1 MKKTRKAVSPDKGK
15 GSAKTT
21 ASRTYGMVEK
31 MGDIGKMFHP
41 KAVALFG
48 ATDEDNTVGKSLLS
62 NLLASGEHK
71 TFPVN
76 LNRKTVL
83 GVTCYPTI
91 GSIGE
96 KIDLAVVA
104 TPARM
109 VPGIIEDCGKTGV
122 EGIVIVTDFIEL
134 GEEGK
139 KLEEE
144 IKEIRKAFGIRIL
157 GPNSVGVM
165 RPQIGLNASILDTR
179 PEQGNIAF
187 ISQSATIGKVMVDR
201 ATAAN
206 VGFSVFVS
214 LGSMIDIDCGELIDF
229 LGEDQATRS
238 IMMYME
244 TIGNARRFMSAAR
257 GFSRNKPI
265 VVVKSGQ
272 FKESARASLSHTG
285 SMAGDDAAYDVA
297 FKRAGVVRVRE
308 ISHLFNAAGVL
319 HSRHLPRGPKL
330 AIVTNAGGPG
340 VVATDVLIFLGGE
353 LARFSKESIEEL
365 GFLPES
371 VARSNPIDLLRSA
384 DVDRYARTIDVC
396 MKDPEVDGI
405 LIIYAPQNAAEP
417 IELAEAAATIAR
429 KAYKPVITTWMGT
442 ASAGDGRDI
451 LTRNGIP
458 NYQTPEEAIRTYMYM
473 YRYGRNLQLL
483 YETPAELEINQ
494 TPPSNH
500 LKAFIRRTHK
510 EGRSILTEE
519 ESKDFLIN
527 YGIRCT
533 SPFLT
538 SGAESAVD
546 WARANG
552 YPVVL
557 KIVSP
562 DIIHRSEVGGL
573 VTGIHSDNELRAQYN
588 ALLGRVRENLPAATI
603 VGVTVEKMIE
613 NIDYELILGTK
624 KDKEFGSIVL
634 FGRGGRGAEVLRD
647 FSIGLPPLN
656 QTLSRLMMEETSVYK
671 MLRGIRGKQPVDL
684 RELEQIIVS
693 FSNLIVDFP
702 EIAEMDI
709 NPIAISQGKTYALNA
724 RIVLETNNAEQ
735 GAQYP
740 HLVITPYPT
749 RYVSNSRLRDGTD
762 VLLRPIRPEDEPLE
776 HELLASLS
784 EATMRARFFTVIK
797 DISHEMLIRYCNI
810 DYDREMA
817 IVAEV
822 RENEKRKLIG
832 IGRLIVDREFKSG
845 EYAVLVHDDYQGKG
859 LGYKLTDVIIG
870 VAEDKGLER
879 IYGEVL
885 SENEK
890 MLTVCRRQGFTAQR
904 TPDETTKV
912 VLELK

>member
-1 MKKTRKAVSPDKGK
+1 MKKTRGAVGPKKRKGPDE
-15 GSAKTT
+15 SAGPRMK
-21 ASRTYGMVEK
+21 EK

-48 ATDEDNTVGKSLLS
+48 ATDEEKTVGKSLLT
-62 NLLASGEHK
+62 NLLRSGEHK

-109 VPGIIEDCGKTGV
+109 VPDIIEDCGKTGV

-134 GEEGK
+134 GEEGR

-144 IKEIRKAFGIRIL
+144 IKKIRKAFGTRIL
-157 GPNSVGVM
+157 GPNSIGII
-165 RPQIGLNASILDTR
+165 RPQIGLNASILEAQ
-179 PEQGNIAF
+179 PERGNIAF
-187 ISQSATIGKVMVDR
+187 ISQSASIGRVMADR
-201 ATAAN
+201 AIAAN
-206 VGFSVFVS
+206 VGFSIFVS
-214 LGSMIDIDCGELIDF
+214 LGSMIDIDFGELIDF
-229 LGEDQATRS
+229 LGEDPGTRS

-257 GFSRNKPI
+257 GFSSNKPI

-272 FKESARASLSHTG
+272 FKESAKASLSHTG

-308 ISHLFNAAGVL
+308 ISHLFDAAEVL
-319 HSRHLPRGPKL
+319 HSRRLPRGPKL

-340 VVATDVLIFLGGE
+340 VVATDELISHGGE
-353 LARFSKESIEEL
+353 LAKFSKESTEEL
-365 GFLPES
+365 GFLPQA
-371 VARSNPIDLLRSA
+371 VGRSNPIDLLRSA
-384 DVDRYARTIDVC
+384 DVDRYVRTIDIC

-405 LIIYAPQNAAEP
+405 LIIYAPQDAAEP
-417 IELAEAAATIAR
+417 VELAEAVVTIA
-429 KAYKPVITTWMGT
+429 KQAYKPVITTWMGT
-442 ASAGDGRDI
+442 TSVREGRDI
-451 LTRNGIP
+451 LTQNNIP

-494 TPPSNH
+494 TPPYNH
-500 LKAFIRRTHK
+500 LKAFIRRTRK

-519 ESKDFLIN
+519 ESKDFLVN
-527 YGIRCT
+527 YRIRCT
-533 SPFLT
+533 TPFLT

-546 WARANG
+546 WARSNG

-557 KIVSP
+557 KVVSP
-562 DIIHRSEVGGL
+562 DIIHRSEVGAMA
-573 VTGIHSDNELRAQYN
+573 TGIRSDNELRAQYN
-588 ALLGRVRENLPAATI
+588 ALLARVRENLPDAAV

-624 KDKEFGSIVL
+624 KDMEFGSIVL

-656 QTLSRLMMEETSVYK
+656 QTLARLMMEETGVYK

-709 NPIAISQGKTYALNA
+709 NPLAISQGSIYALNA
-724 RIVLETNNAEQ
+724 RIVLETNDAEK
-735 GAQYP
+735 GLQYP

-749 RYVSNSRLRDGTD
+749 RYISNSRLSDGTD

-776 HELLASLS
+776 HELLSSLS
-784 EATMRARFFTVIK
+784 EATMRARFFTIVK
-797 DISHEMLIRYCNI
+797 DISHEMLVRYCNI
-810 DYDREMA
+810 DYDREIA

-845 EYAVLVHDDYQGKG
+845 EYAVLVHDNYQSKG
-859 LGYKLTDVIIG
+859 LGYKLVDVIIG
-870 VAEDKGLER
+870 IAEEKGLER
-879 IYGEVL
+879 IWGEVL
-885 SENEK
+885 TENEK
-890 MLTVCRRQGFTAQR
+890 MLTVCRRLGFTAQR
-904 TPDETTKV
+904 TPDEVTKV